1 MKFRIK
7 VKSSAYNLFIYFI
20 FMAVIGS
27 FLLSLPFC
35 YNGEKIPFIDA
46 IFVTVSA
53 ICVTGLST
61 VDMSVFSNAG
71 FMILLLLI
79 EAGGLGLVSFF
90 TIYLTFASKKLSLVN
105 RNIIKDYFTQ
115 EQQFEAKQ
123 IVKQIIL
130 FTLCIQILGSIL
142 LSIFLYFNGEKKFI
156 FYGIFLSISAFC
168 NAGFSPYSDSL
179 SRFSQNPAIILTL
192 SFIIIF
198 GGLGFNVMSNVYYS
212 LHKSKRRNK
221 QILTLHSKIVLTM
234 TSVLIVLGTVLFY
247 VFERKLAFKDMNF
260 SSAFLNA
267 FFESVTLR
275 TAGFETISQ
284 NSFSSHS
291 SFVAKIFMIIGG
303 SPGSMAGG
311 IKTTT
316 VFLML
321 LLAYKSAND
330 KNFPSVFKRDISL
343 ESIDKAT
350 SIFIKAICFLCIM
363 IGLLLWSQKDLILN
377 GVFSSE
383 NLVFEAFSAFGTVG
397 LSKGITGLLSSS
409 GKILIMILMFAGRT
423 GITFIAINSF
433 GKEGE
438 IKSLTDY
445 PKEDVL
451 LG

>member
-1 MKFRIK
+1 MKFKIK
-7 VKSSAYNLFIYFI
+7 SATQNLFIYFI
-20 FMAVIGS
+20 ALTVIGS

-46 IFVTVSA
+46 VFTTVSA

-61 VDMSVFSNAG
+61 VDMSFFSDAG

-90 TIYLTFASKKLSLVN
+90 TVYLSFASKKLSLVN

-115 EQQFEAKQ
+115 EQQFEARQ
-123 IVKQIIL
+123 IVKQIIF
-130 FTLCIQILGSIL
+130 FTLLIQVLGALL
-142 LSIFLYFNGEKKFI
+142 LSFFLYFDGEKKFI

-179 SRFSQNPAIILTL
+179 SRFTHNPAIILTL
-192 SFIIIF
+192 SFIIIL

-212 LHKSKRRNK
+212 LRKSKITKK

-234 TSVLIVLGTVLFY
+234 TSILIVLGTFVFY
-247 VFERKLAFKDMNF
+247 IFERKLAFKEMSF
-260 SSAFLNA
+260 SSALLNA

-275 TAGFETISQ
+275 TAGFETVSQ
-284 NSFSSHS
+284 NAFSSHS
-291 SFVAKIFMIIGG
+291 TFIAKIFMLIGG

-350 SIFIKAICFLCIM
+350 SIFIKGICLLCIM
-363 IGLLLWSQKDLILN
+363 TGFLLWSQKDLILN

-383 NLVFEAFSAFGTVG
+383 SLIFEAFSAFGTVG

-433 GKEGE
+433 GKEDN

>member
-7 VKSSAYNLFIYFI
+7 IKSSAYNLFTYFI

-130 FTLCIQILGSIL
+130 FTLCIQILGSIF

-247 VFERKLAFKDMNF
+247 VFERKLAFKDMSF

-275 TAGFETISQ
+275 TAGFETVSQ

-291 SFVAKIFMIIGG
+291 SFVAKIFMTIGG

-383 NLVFEAFSAFGTVG
+383 SLVFEAFSAFGTVG

>member
-130 FTLCIQILGSIL
+130 FTLCIQILGSIF

-192 SFIIIF
+192 SFIIIL

-275 TAGFETISQ
+275 TAGFETVSQ

-363 IGLLLWSQKDLILN
+363 IGLLLWSQKDLILR

-383 NLVFEAFSAFGTVG
+383 SLVFEAFSAFGTVG

>member
-1 MKFRIK
+1 MKFKIK
-7 VKSSAYNLFIYFI
+7 SATQNLFIYFI
-20 FMAVIGS
+20 ALTVIGS

-46 IFVTVSA
+46 VFTTVSA

-61 VDMSVFSNAG
+61 VDMSFFSDAG

-90 TIYLTFASKKLSLVN
+90 TVYLSFASKKLSLVN

-115 EQQFEAKQ
+115 EQQFEARQ
-123 IVKQIIL
+123 IVKQIIF
-130 FTLCIQILGSIL
+130 FTLLIQVLGALL
-142 LSIFLYFNGEKKFI
+142 LSFFLYFNGEKKFI

-179 SRFSQNPAIILTL
+179 SGFSKNPAIILTL
-192 SFIIIF
+192 SFIIIL

-212 LHKSKRRNK
+212 LRKSKITKK

-234 TSVLIVLGTVLFY
+234 TSILIVLGTFVFY
-247 VFERKLAFKDMNF
+247 IFERKLAFKEMSF
-260 SSAFLNA
+260 PSALLNA

-275 TAGFETISQ
+275 TAGFETVSQ
-284 NSFSSHS
+284 NAFSSHS
-291 SFVAKIFMIIGG
+291 TFIAKIFMLIGG

-350 SIFIKAICFLCIM
+350 SIFIKGICLLCIM
-363 IGLLLWSQKDLILN
+363 TGFLLWSQKDLILN

-383 NLVFEAFSAFGTVG
+383 SLIFEAFSAFGTVG

-433 GKEGE
+433 GKEDN

>member
-1 MKFRIK
+1 MKFKIK
-7 VKSSAYNLFIYFI
+7 SATQNLFIYFI
-20 FMAVIGS
+20 ALTVIGS

-46 IFVTVSA
+46 VFTTVSA

-61 VDMSVFSNAG
+61 VDMSFFSDAG

-90 TIYLTFASKKLSLVN
+90 TVYLSFASKKLSLVN

-115 EQQFEAKQ
+115 EQQFEARQ
-123 IVKQIIL
+123 IVKQIIF
-130 FTLCIQILGSIL
+130 FTLLIQVLGALL
-142 LSIFLYFNGEKKFI
+142 LSFFLYFDGEKKFI

-168 NAGFSPYSDSL
+168 NAGFSPYSYSL
-179 SRFSQNPAIILTL
+179 SRFTHNPAIILTL
-192 SFIIIF
+192 SFIIIL

-212 LHKSKRRNK
+212 LRKSKINKK

-234 TSVLIVLGTVLFY
+234 TSILIVLGTFVFY
-247 VFERKLAFKDMNF
+247 IFERKLAFKEMSF
-260 SSAFLNA
+260 PSALLNA

-275 TAGFETISQ
+275 TAGFETVSQ
-284 NSFSSHS
+284 NAFSSHS
-291 SFVAKIFMIIGG
+291 TFIAKIFMLIGG

-350 SIFIKAICFLCIM
+350 SIFIKGICLLCIM
-363 IGLLLWSQKDLILN
+363 TGFLLWSQKDLILN

-383 NLVFEAFSAFGTVG
+383 SLIFEAFSAFGTVG

-433 GKEGE
+433 GKEDN

>member
-1 MKFRIK
+1 MKFRFKIK
-7 VKSSAYNLFIYFI
+7 SAAQNLFIYFI
-20 FMAVIGS
+20 TLTAAGS

-35 YNGEKIPFIDA
+35 YSGEKIPFIDA
-46 IFVTVSA
+46 VFTTVSA

-61 VDMSVFSNAG
+61 VDMSVFSDTG
-71 FMILLLLI
+71 FLILLLLI

-90 TIYLTFASKKLSLVN
+90 TIYLTFAAKKLSLVN
-105 RNIIKDYFTQ
+105 RNFIKDYFTQ
-115 EQQFEAKQ
+115 EQQFEARQ
-123 IVKQIIL
+123 IVRQIIF
-130 FTLCIQILGSIL
+130 FTLLIQIFGAFL
-142 LSIFLYFNGEKKFI
+142 LSVLLYFNGERKFI
-156 FYGIFLSISAFC
+156 FYGFFLSISAFC

-179 SRFSQNPAIILTL
+179 SRFTQNPAIILTL
-192 SFIIIF
+192 SFIIIL

-212 LHKSKRRNK
+212 LRKSNGNKK
-221 QILTLHSKIVLTM
+221 QILTLHSKIVLSM
-234 TSVLIVLGTVLFY
+234 TGILVFLGTVLFF

-260 SSAFLNA
+260 SSALLNA

-275 TAGFETISQ
+275 TAGFETVSQ
-284 NSFSSHS
+284 KAFSSHS
-291 SFVAKIFMIIGG
+291 TFIAKIFMLIGG

-350 SIFIKAICFLCIM
+350 SIFIKAICLLCIM
-363 IGLLLWSQKDLILN
+363 MGILLWSQKDLILR

-383 NLVFEAFSAFGTVG
+383 SLIFEAFSAFGTVG

-433 GKEGE
+433 GKEGDL
-438 IKSLTDY
+438 KSLTDY

>member
-7 VKSSAYNLFIYFI
+7 IKSSAYNLFIYFI

-192 SFIIIF
+192 SFIIIL

-247 VFERKLAFKDMNF
+247 VFERKLAFKDMSF

-275 TAGFETISQ
+275 TAGFETVSQ

-383 NLVFEAFSAFGTVG
+383 SLVFEAFSAFGTVG

>member
-1 MKFRIK
+1 MKFKIK
-7 VKSSAYNLFIYFI
+7 SATQNLFIYFI
-20 FMAVIGS
+20 ALTVIGS

-46 IFVTVSA
+46 AFTTVSA

-61 VDMSVFSNAG
+61 VDMSFFSDAG
-71 FMILLLLI
+71 FMIPLLLI

-90 TIYLTFASKKLSLVN
+90 TVYLSFASKKLSLVN

-115 EQQFEAKQ
+115 EQQFEARQ
-123 IVKQIIL
+123 IVKQIIF
-130 FTLCIQILGSIL
+130 FTLLIQVLGALL
-142 LSIFLYFNGEKKFI
+142 LSFFLYFDGEKKFI

-179 SRFSQNPAIILTL
+179 SRFTHNPAIILTL
-192 SFIIIF
+192 SFIIIL

-212 LHKSKRRNK
+212 LRKSKITKK

-234 TSVLIVLGTVLFY
+234 TSILIVLGTFVFY
-247 VFERKLAFKDMNF
+247 IFERKLAFKEMSF
-260 SSAFLNA
+260 PSALLNA

-275 TAGFETISQ
+275 TAGFETVSQ
-284 NSFSSHS
+284 NAFSSHS
-291 SFVAKIFMIIGG
+291 TFIAKIFMLIGG

-350 SIFIKAICFLCIM
+350 SIFIKGICLLCIM
-363 IGLLLWSQKDLILN
+363 TGFLLWSQKDLILN

-383 NLVFEAFSAFGTVG
+383 SLIFEAFSAFGTVG

-433 GKEGE
+433 GKEDN

>member
-1 MKFRIK
+1 MKFKIK
-7 VKSSAYNLFIYFI
+7 SATQNLFIYFI
-20 FMAVIGS
+20 ALTVIGS

-46 IFVTVSA
+46 AFTTVSA

-61 VDMSVFSNAG
+61 VDMSFFSDAG

-90 TIYLTFASKKLSLVN
+90 TVYLSFASKKLSLVN

-115 EQQFEAKQ
+115 EQQFEARQ
-123 IVKQIIL
+123 IVKQIIF
-130 FTLCIQILGSIL
+130 FTLLIQVLGALL
-142 LSIFLYFNGEKKFI
+142 LSFFLYFDGEKKFI

-179 SRFSQNPAIILTL
+179 SRFTHNPAIILTL
-192 SFIIIF
+192 SFIIIL

-212 LHKSKRRNK
+212 LRKSKITKK

-234 TSVLIVLGTVLFY
+234 TSILIVLGTFVFY
-247 VFERKLAFKDMNF
+247 IFERKLAFKEMSF
-260 SSAFLNA
+260 PSALLNA

-275 TAGFETISQ
+275 TAGFETVSQ
-284 NSFSSHS
+284 NAFSSHS
-291 SFVAKIFMIIGG
+291 TFIAKIFMLIGG

-350 SIFIKAICFLCIM
+350 SIFIKGICLLCIM
-363 IGLLLWSQKDLILN
+363 TGFLLWSQKDLILN

-383 NLVFEAFSAFGTVG
+383 SLIFEAFSAFGTVG

-433 GKEGE
+433 GKEDN

>member
-156 FYGIFLSISAFC
+156 FYGVFLSISAFC

-179 SRFSQNPAIILTL
+179 SRFSQNSAIILTL

-212 LHKSKRRNK
+212 LHKSKTKKK

-247 VFERKLAFKDMNF
+247 VFERKLAFKDMSF

-284 NSFSSHS
+284 NSF
-291 SFVAKIFMIIGG
+291 
-303 SPGSMAGG
+303 
-311 IKTTT
+311 
-316 VFLML
+316 
-321 LLAYKSAND
+321 
-330 KNFPSVFKRDISL
+330 
-343 ESIDKAT
+343 
-350 SIFIKAICFLCIM
+350 
-363 IGLLLWSQKDLILN
+363 
-377 GVFSSE
+377 
-383 NLVFEAFSAFGTVG
+383 
-397 LSKGITGLLSSS
+397 
-409 GKILIMILMFAGRT
+409 
-423 GITFIAINSF
+423 
-433 GKEGE
+433 
-438 IKSLTDY
+438 
-445 PKEDVL
+445 
-451 LG
+451 

>member
-130 FTLCIQILGSIL
+130 FTLCIQILGSIF

-156 FYGIFLSISAFC
+156 FYGVFLSISAFC

-192 SFIIIF
+192 SFIIIL

-275 TAGFETISQ
+275 TAGFETVSQ

>member
-130 FTLCIQILGSIL
+130 FTLCIQILGSIF

-192 SFIIIF
+192 SFIIIL

-212 LHKSKRRNK
+212 LHKSKTKKK

-275 TAGFETISQ
+275 TAGFETVSQ

-383 NLVFEAFSAFGTVG
+383 SLVFEAFSAFGTVG

>member
-130 FTLCIQILGSIL
+130 FTLCIQILGSIF

-383 NLVFEAFSAFGTVG
+383 SLVFEAFSAFGTVG

>member
-130 FTLCIQILGSIL
+130 FTLCIQILGSIF

-192 SFIIIF
+192 SFIIIL

-212 LHKSKRRNK
+212 LHKSKTKKK

-383 NLVFEAFSAFGTVG
+383 SLVFEAFSAFGTVG

>member
-130 FTLCIQILGSIL
+130 FTLCIQILGSIF

-212 LHKSKRRNK
+212 LNKSKRRNK
-221 QILTLHSKIVLTM
+221 QILTIHTHIVPTM
-234 TSVLIVLGTVLFY
+234 RFDSMEEMVNMVY
-247 VFERKLAFKDMNF
+247 EVFKEIYENYENEKNKP
-260 SSAFLNA
+260 
-267 FFESVTLR
+267 FE
-275 TAGFETISQ
+275 E
-284 NSFSSHS
+284 N
-291 SFVAKIFMIIGG
+291 
-303 SPGSMAGG
+303 
-311 IKTTT
+311 
-316 VFLML
+316 VFL
-321 LLAYKSAND
+321 KEIND
-330 KNFPSVFKRDISL
+330 KFYDSFHQYVSKLVDPMYNAKFNA
-343 ESIDKAT
+343 EID
-350 SIFIKAICFLCIM
+350 
-363 IGLLLWSQKDLILN
+363 
-377 GVFSSE
+377 
-383 NLVFEAFSAFGTVG
+383 
-397 LSKGITGLLSSS
+397 
-409 GKILIMILMFAGRT
+409 
-423 GITFIAINSF
+423 F
-433 GKEGE
+433 GKNNWNGCP
-438 IKSLTDY
+438 IINIYYDKLSNND
-445 PKEDVL
+445 
-451 LG
+451 

>member
-1 MKFRIK
+1 MKFKIK
-7 VKSSAYNLFIYFI
+7 SATQNLFIYFI
-20 FMAVIGS
+20 ALTVIGS

-46 IFVTVSA
+46 VFTTVSA

-61 VDMSVFSNAG
+61 VDMSFFSDAG

-90 TIYLTFASKKLSLVN
+90 TVYLSFASKKLSLVN

-115 EQQFEAKQ
+115 EQQFEARQ
-123 IVKQIIL
+123 IVKQIIF
-130 FTLCIQILGSIL
+130 FTLLIQVLGALL
-142 LSIFLYFNGEKKFI
+142 LSFFLYFDGEKKFI

-179 SRFSQNPAIILTL
+179 SRFTHNPAIILTL
-192 SFIIIF
+192 SFIIIL

-212 LHKSKRRNK
+212 LRKSKITKK

-234 TSVLIVLGTVLFY
+234 TSILIVLGTFVFY
-247 VFERKLAFKDMNF
+247 IFERKLAFKEMSF
-260 SSAFLNA
+260 PSALLNA

-275 TAGFETISQ
+275 TAGFETVSQ
-284 NSFSSHS
+284 NAFSSHS
-291 SFVAKIFMIIGG
+291 TFIAKIFMLIGG

-350 SIFIKAICFLCIM
+350 SIFIKGICLLCIM
-363 IGLLLWSQKDLILN
+363 TGFLLWSQKDLILN

-383 NLVFEAFSAFGTVG
+383 SLIFEAFYAFGTVG

-433 GKEGE
+433 GKEDN

>member
-7 VKSSAYNLFIYFI
+7 IKSSAYNLFIYFI

-130 FTLCIQILGSIL
+130 FTLCIQILGSIF

-156 FYGIFLSISAFC
+156 FYGVFLSISAFC

-383 NLVFEAFSAFGTVG
+383 SLVFEAFSAFGTVG

>member
-1 MKFRIK
+1 MKFKIK
-7 VKSSAYNLFIYFI
+7 SATQNLFIYFI
-20 FMAVIGS
+20 ALTVIGS

-46 IFVTVSA
+46 VFTTVSA

-61 VDMSVFSNAG
+61 VDMSFFSDAG

-90 TIYLTFASKKLSLVN
+90 TVYLSFASKKLSLVN

-115 EQQFEAKQ
+115 EQQFEARQ
-123 IVKQIIL
+123 IVKQIIF
-130 FTLCIQILGSIL
+130 FTLLIQVLGALL
-142 LSIFLYFNGEKKFI
+142 LSFFLYFDGEKKFI

-179 SRFSQNPAIILTL
+179 SRFTHNPAIILTL
-192 SFIIIF
+192 SFIIIL

-212 LHKSKRRNK
+212 LRKSKITKK

-234 TSVLIVLGTVLFY
+234 TSILIVLGTFVFY
-247 VFERKLAFKDMNF
+247 IFERKLAFKEMSF
-260 SSAFLNA
+260 PSALLNA

-275 TAGFETISQ
+275 TAGFETVSQ
-284 NSFSSHS
+284 NAFSSHS
-291 SFVAKIFMIIGG
+291 TFIAKIFMLIGG

-350 SIFIKAICFLCIM
+350 SIFIKGICLLCIM
-363 IGLLLWSQKDLILN
+363 TGFLLWSQKDLILN

-383 NLVFEAFSAFGTVG
+383 SLIFEAFSAFGTVG

-433 GKEGE
+433 GKEGDL
-438 IKSLTDY
+438 KSLTDY

>member
-7 VKSSAYNLFIYFI
+7 IKSSAYNLFIYFI

-130 FTLCIQILGSIL
+130 FTLCIQILGSIF

-192 SFIIIF
+192 SFIIIL

-275 TAGFETISQ
+275 TAGFETVSQ

-363 IGLLLWSQKDLILN
+363 IGLLLWSQKDLILR

-383 NLVFEAFSAFGTVG
+383 SLVFEAFSAFGTVG

>member
-130 FTLCIQILGSIL
+130 FTLCIQILGSIF

-179 SRFSQNPAIILTL
+179 SRFSQNPVIILTL
-192 SFIIIF
+192 SFIIIL

-212 LHKSKRRNK
+212 LHKSKTKKK

-275 TAGFETISQ
+275 TAGFETVSQ

-383 NLVFEAFSAFGTVG
+383 SLVFEAFSAFGTVG

>member
-130 FTLCIQILGSIL
+130 FTLCIQILGSIF

-192 SFIIIF
+192 SFIIIL

-291 SFVAKIFMIIGG
+291 SFISKIFMIIGG

-383 NLVFEAFSAFGTVG
+383 SLIFEAFSAFGTVG

>member
-192 SFIIIF
+192 SFIIIL

-212 LHKSKRRNK
+212 LHKSKRRKK

-234 TSVLIVLGTVLFY
+234 TSVLIALGTVLFY

-275 TAGFETISQ
+275 TAGFETVSQ
-284 NSFSSHS
+284 NSFSNHS
-291 SFVAKIFMIIGG
+291 SFISKIFMIIGG

-377 GVFSSE
+377 DVFSSE
-383 NLVFEAFSAFGTVG
+383 SLVFEAFSAFGTVG

>member
-90 TIYLTFASKKLSLVN
+90 TIYLTFTSKKLSLVN

-130 FTLCIQILGSIL
+130 FTLCIQILGSIF

-192 SFIIIF
+192 SFIIIL

-212 LHKSKRRNK
+212 LNKSKRRKK

-275 TAGFETISQ
+275 TAGFETVSQ

-383 NLVFEAFSAFGTVG
+383 SLVFEAFSAFGTVG

>member
-179 SRFSQNPAIILTL
+179 SGFSQNPAIILTL
-192 SFIIIF
+192 SFIIIL

-212 LHKSKRRNK
+212 LHKSKTKKK

-275 TAGFETISQ
+275 TAGFETVSQ

-291 SFVAKIFMIIGG
+291 SFISKIFMIIGG

-363 IGLLLWSQKDLILN
+363 IGLLLWSQKDLILR

-383 NLVFEAFSAFGTVG
+383 SLVFEAFSAFGTVG

>member
-156 FYGIFLSISAFC
+156 FYGVFLSISAFC

-192 SFIIIF
+192 SFIIIL

-212 LHKSKRRNK
+212 LHKSKTKKK

-275 TAGFETISQ
+275 TAGFETVSQ

-383 NLVFEAFSAFGTVG
+383 SLLFEAFSAFGTVG

>member
-1 MKFRIK
+1 MKFKIK
-7 VKSSAYNLFIYFI
+7 SATQNLFIYFI
-20 FMAVIGS
+20 ALTVIGS

-46 IFVTVSA
+46 VFTTVSA

-61 VDMSVFSNAG
+61 VDMSFFSDAG

-90 TIYLTFASKKLSLVN
+90 TVYLSFASKKLSLVN

-115 EQQFEAKQ
+115 EQQFEARQ
-123 IVKQIIL
+123 IVKQIIF
-130 FTLCIQILGSIL
+130 FTLLIQVLGALL
-142 LSIFLYFNGEKKFI
+142 LSFFLYFDGEKKFI

-179 SRFSQNPAIILTL
+179 SRFTHNPAIILTL
-192 SFIIIF
+192 SFIIIL

-212 LHKSKRRNK
+212 LRKSKINKK

-234 TSVLIVLGTVLFY
+234 TSILIVLGTFVFY
-247 VFERKLAFKDMNF
+247 IFERKLAFKEMSF
-260 SSAFLNA
+260 PSALLNA

-275 TAGFETISQ
+275 TAGFETVSQ
-284 NSFSSHS
+284 NAFSSHS
-291 SFVAKIFMIIGG
+291 TFIAKIFMLIGG

-350 SIFIKAICFLCIM
+350 SIFIKGICLLCIM
-363 IGLLLWSQKDLILN
+363 TGFLLWSQKDLILN

-383 NLVFEAFSAFGTVG
+383 SLIFEAFSAFGTVG

-433 GKEGE
+433 GKEDN

>member
-142 LSIFLYFNGEKKFI
+142 LSIFLYFNGEKKCI

-192 SFIIIF
+192 SFIIIL

-212 LHKSKRRNK
+212 LHKSKRRKK

-234 TSVLIVLGTVLFY
+234 TSVLIALGTVLFY

-275 TAGFETISQ
+275 TAGFETVSQ
-284 NSFSSHS
+284 NSFSNHS
-291 SFVAKIFMIIGG
+291 SFISKIFMIIGG

-363 IGLLLWSQKDLILN
+363 IGLLLWSQKDLILR

-383 NLVFEAFSAFGTVG
+383 SLVFEAFSAFGTVG

>member
-1 MKFRIK
+1 MKFKIK
-7 VKSSAYNLFIYFI
+7 SATQNLFIYFI
-20 FMAVIGS
+20 ALTVIGS

-46 IFVTVSA
+46 VFTTVSA

-61 VDMSVFSNAG
+61 VDMSFFSDAG

-79 EAGGLGLVSFF
+79 EAVGLGLDSFF
-90 TIYLTFASKKLSLVN
+90 TVYLSFASKKLSLVN

-115 EQQFEAKQ
+115 EQQFEARQ
-123 IVKQIIL
+123 IVKQIIF
-130 FTLCIQILGSIL
+130 FTLLIQVLGALL
-142 LSIFLYFNGEKKFI
+142 LSFFLYFDGEKKFI

-179 SRFSQNPAIILTL
+179 SRFTHNPAIILTL
-192 SFIIIF
+192 SFIIIL

-212 LHKSKRRNK
+212 LRKSKITKK

-234 TSVLIVLGTVLFY
+234 TSILIVLGTFVFY
-247 VFERKLAFKDMNF
+247 IFERKLAFKEMSF
-260 SSAFLNA
+260 PSALLNA

-275 TAGFETISQ
+275 TAGFETVSQ
-284 NSFSSHS
+284 NAFSSHS
-291 SFVAKIFMIIGG
+291 TFIAKIFMLIGG

-350 SIFIKAICFLCIM
+350 SIFIKGICLLCIM
-363 IGLLLWSQKDLILN
+363 TGFLLWSQKDLILN

-383 NLVFEAFSAFGTVG
+383 SLIFEAFSAFGTVG

-433 GKEGE
+433 GKEDN

>member
-156 FYGIFLSISAFC
+156 FYGVFLSISAFC

-383 NLVFEAFSAFGTVG
+383 SLVFEAFSAFGTVG

>member
-1 MKFRIK
+1 MKFKIK
-7 VKSSAYNLFIYFI
+7 SATQNLFIYFI
-20 FMAVIGS
+20 ALTVIGS

-46 IFVTVSA
+46 VFTTVSA

-61 VDMSVFSNAG
+61 VDMSFFSDAG

-90 TIYLTFASKKLSLVN
+90 TVYLSFASKKLSLVN

-115 EQQFEAKQ
+115 EQQFEARQ
-123 IVKQIIL
+123 IVKQIIF
-130 FTLCIQILGSIL
+130 FTLLIQVLGALL
-142 LSIFLYFNGEKKFI
+142 LSFFLYFDGEKKFI

-179 SRFSQNPAIILTL
+179 SRFTHNPAIILTL
-192 SFIIIF
+192 SFIIIL

-212 LHKSKRRNK
+212 LRKSKINKK

-234 TSVLIVLGTVLFY
+234 TSILIVLGTFVFY
-247 VFERKLAFKDMNF
+247 IFERKLAFKEMSF
-260 SSAFLNA
+260 PSALLNA

-275 TAGFETISQ
+275 TAGFETVSQ
-284 NSFSSHS
+284 NVFSSHS
-291 SFVAKIFMIIGG
+291 TFIAKIFMLIGG

-350 SIFIKAICFLCIM
+350 SIFIKGICLLCIM
-363 IGLLLWSQKDLILN
+363 TGFLLWSQKDLILN

-383 NLVFEAFSAFGTVG
+383 SLIFEAFSAFGTVG

-433 GKEGE
+433 GKEDN

>member
-130 FTLCIQILGSIL
+130 FTLCIQILGSIF

-192 SFIIIF
+192 SFIIIL

-212 LHKSKRRNK
+212 LNKSKRTKK

-377 GVFSSE
+377 GVLSSE

>member
-156 FYGIFLSISAFC
+156 FYGVFLSISAFC

-192 SFIIIF
+192 SFIIIL

-247 VFERKLAFKDMNF
+247 VFERKRAFKDMNF

-275 TAGFETISQ
+275 TAGFETVSQ

-291 SFVAKIFMIIGG
+291 SFISKIFMIIGG

-383 NLVFEAFSAFGTVG
+383 SLVFEAFSAFGTVG

>member
-1 MKFRIK
+1 MKFKIK
-7 VKSSAYNLFIYFI
+7 SATQNLFIYFI
-20 FMAVIGS
+20 ALTVIGS

-46 IFVTVSA
+46 VFTTVSA

-61 VDMSVFSNAG
+61 VDMSFFSDAG

-90 TIYLTFASKKLSLVN
+90 TVYLSFASKKLSLVN

-115 EQQFEAKQ
+115 EQQFEARQ
-123 IVKQIIL
+123 IVKQIIF
-130 FTLCIQILGSIL
+130 FTLLIQVLGALL
-142 LSIFLYFNGEKKFI
+142 LSFFLYFDGEKKFI

-179 SRFSQNPAIILTL
+179 SRFTHNPAIILTL
-192 SFIIIF
+192 SFIIIL

-212 LHKSKRRNK
+212 LRKSKINKK

-234 TSVLIVLGTVLFY
+234 TGILIVLGTFVFY
-247 VFERKLAFKDMNF
+247 IFERKLAFKEMSF
-260 SSAFLNA
+260 PSALLNA

-275 TAGFETISQ
+275 TAGFETVSQ
-284 NSFSSHS
+284 NAFSSHS
-291 SFVAKIFMIIGG
+291 TFIAKIFMLIGG

-350 SIFIKAICFLCIM
+350 SIFIKGICLLCIM
-363 IGLLLWSQKDLILN
+363 TGFLLWSQKDLILN

-383 NLVFEAFSAFGTVG
+383 SLIFEAFSAFGTVG

-433 GKEGE
+433 GKEDN

>member
-7 VKSSAYNLFIYFI
+7 IKSSAYNLFIYFI

-130 FTLCIQILGSIL
+130 FTLCIQILGSIF

-156 FYGIFLSISAFC
+156 FYGVFLSISAFC

-192 SFIIIF
+192 SFIIIL

-212 LHKSKRRNK
+212 LHKSKTKKK

-275 TAGFETISQ
+275 TAGFETVSQ

-383 NLVFEAFSAFGTVG
+383 SLVFEAFSAFGTVG